1 MLWYG
6 YIYYLLFLFFIFLT
20 LLFLSRLVFLN
31 TFYRT
36 NLSSF
41 VLQHVISFFTFFSF
55 VALVTIYNLLDFY
68 SYLSVNILMDPL
80 VVGYFDTMPIE
91 HSFHSFLLTLHLLS
105 IYSFPFIY
113 IFVLITI
120 ISLLFCLS
128 YNISEVMGFSFYA
141 TLILVAGYVL
151 FFTDSLILFFLSYE
165 LLLVPSF
172 FILYNFAKTRRCV
185 EAAYLMFFWTQ
196 FGAMFLIFSFL
207 YLFFICG
214 TSTFSG
220 LSFITFSPFELNFL
234 FLC

>member
-1 MLWYG
+1 MWYG

-185 EAAYLMFFWTQ
+185 EAAYLMFF
-196 FGAMFLIFSFL
+196 
-207 YLFFICG
+207 
-214 TSTFSG
+214 
-220 LSFITFSPFELNFL
+220 
-234 FLC
+234 